1 MQKMMD
7 GNENIRTVRGS
18 VSFLVH
24 SFYLDEHSLPFFNSE
39 HQEIMVF
46 GWHLFP
52 FLIIVQIVPH
62 LSFFQNEFF

>member
-1 MQKMMD
+1 MQKMID

-24 SFYLDEHSLPFFNSE
+24 GFYLDEHLLPFFSSE

-46 GWHLFP
+46 GWHLCP
-52 FLIIVQIVPH
+52 LLLSAVVPH
-62 LSFFQNEFF
+62 LISFQNEFF